1 MSVVK
6 KTKAEWISVAFS
18 IQDKEATT
26 CSLGSYCPLTNGA
39 YDTLKECD
47 VGKEGGDWCPEGM
60 VAPLDCPVARKCKA
74 DAMGAGAAGLSMLLV
89 YIVLV
94 LLFWL
99 FMRYRKAKRLK
110 DSVQASAR
118 HAEPLTY
125 QGVRL
130 PPGPRGSVHR
140 VRERGLAA
148 RPRARRTLSKT
159 STAASPRSRCAH

>member
-1 MSVVK
+1 MPAASFSSPLASRILAGDGRYYGGPGSV
-6 KTKAEWISVAFS
+6 

-26 CSLGSYCPLTNGA
+26 CSLGNYCPLTNGA

-60 VAPLDCPVARKCKA
+60 AAPLDCPVARKCKA

-118 HAEPLTY
+118 HAEPLTK
-125 QGVRL
+125 V
-130 PPGPRGSVHR
+130 
-140 VRERGLAA
+140 
-148 RPRARRTLSKT
+148 
-159 STAASPRSRCAH
+159 